1 MRNVLALSAIGTATI
16 FSANTAG
23 AAITKI
29 SLDTFATPAGAQ
41 VQRAVSTAKN
51 KQGKSLVA
59 PKQVSAT
66 INKVKN
72 IYQVDRQI
80 FTTVTAQ
87 AKLPKGK
94 ASSTVTVDGG
104 EFAINNGGNT
114 VATSTITYN
123 LSDAATG
130 HTLLTDINALNNI
143 SKFTFSFNLDG
154 LTDSSGGLASP
165 TDFAATLTLNGGPVQ
180 MLANSSTLASGAQ
193 VYSVDVAATQLV
205 GPLMLNFTDDAGY
218 SAYLSSLTLS
228 VTNTPPKGIHTPRNT
243 VPEPAAI
250 ALLGLGL
257 AGLGLARRRR
267 AA

>member
-1 MRNVLALSAIGTATI
+1 MRNVLALAAIGTATM

-23 AAITKI
+23 AAVTKI
-29 SLDTFATPAGAQ
+29 TLDTFTTPAGAQ
-41 VQRAVSTAKN
+41 VQRAVSTVKN

-59 PKQVSAT
+59 LRQVTAT

-72 IYQVDRQI
+72 SYQIDRQI

-87 AKLPKGK
+87 ARLPRGR

-114 VATSTITYN
+114 IATSSITYN

-130 HTLLTDINALNNI
+130 HTLLTDINALTNI

-154 LTDSSGGLASP
+154 LTDSSGGLSSP
-165 TDFAATLTLNGGPVQ
+165 ANFAATLTLNGGPVQ
-180 MLANSSTLASGAQ
+180 MLTNTSTLASGSQ
-193 VYSVDVAATQLV
+193 VYSVIVAATQLV
-205 GPLMLNFTDDAGY
+205 GPLTLNFTDDAVY
-218 SAYLSSLTLS
+218 SAYLSNLTLS
-228 VTNTPPKGIHTPRNT
+228 VTNTPPPVIHTPPT
-243 VPEPAAI
+243 SSVPEPAAI

-257 AGLGLARRRR
+257 AGIGFARRR